1 MQGMANFQGMMQK
14 MKKLQKDMEKAQ
26 KQIEETIFE
35 VSDSQNLVQVKM
47 NGKKELTDLVINEAL
62 VDPDDIDMLQDLVIS
77 TVNDAIKE
85 VEAKTEATLGK
96 YTKGLNLPF

>member
-62 VDPDDIDMLQDLVIS
+62 VDPDDINMLQDLVIS